1 MAKGSLIFCINANG
15 KRPHFNPLFHVL
27 YIFLTA
33 TFLFPLISYKR
44 FIPESLNRN
53 IKQRNLLTRMRISS
67 VFKKFL
73 QEFKQRTVQDSNISL
88 YDLKLKYLATLES
101 LTCDLGSE
109 VLEPVSLSISPDR
122 DLYNGGYNGRNSSW
136 QDGSLTGSVR
146 FPALHHPEWCTQIG
160 FLLL

>member
-1 MAKGSLIFCINANG
+1 
-15 KRPHFNPLFHVL
+15 
-27 YIFLTA
+27 
-33 TFLFPLISYKR
+33 
-44 FIPESLNRN
+44 
-53 IKQRNLLTRMRISS
+53 MRISS

-109 VLEPVSLSISPDR
+109 VLRPVSLSISPDL
-122 DLYNGGYNGRNSSW
+122 DLCNGGYHGRNSSW

-146 FPALHHPEWCTQIG
+146 FPALHPLVWCTPIG